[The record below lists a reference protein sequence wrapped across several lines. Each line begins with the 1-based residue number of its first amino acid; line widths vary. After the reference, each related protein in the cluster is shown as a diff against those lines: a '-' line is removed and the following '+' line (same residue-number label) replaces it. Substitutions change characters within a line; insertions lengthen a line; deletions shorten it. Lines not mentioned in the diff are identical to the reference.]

1 MAAHTKY
8 SKELVD
14 TVLQELAVGKSIR
27 EALKT
32 VNISWEIWRQWLNK
46 KTGLRES
53 YNQAKEDGI
62 EYSMADVDQVAKDAV
77 KKSANSKMDMANVK
91 AIDTF
96 IKHKQWMASKLAA
109 RKYGDRTQMEIG
121 NMKDQSFSI
130 KWDKQ
135 EDIMEFMK
143 DKWNNLNKR
152 GKIIVCV
159 VAVIVVVALVQN
171 IQVNRDV
178 FVYFML
184 QIRVFSRQ
192 NSVWID

>member
-53 YNQAKEDGI
+53 YNLAKEDGI

-109 RKYGDRTQMEIG
+109 RKYGDRTQLEVG

-159 VAVIVVVALVQN
+159 VAVIVVVALVQH
-171 IQVNRDV
+171 IQ
-178 FVYFML
+178 
-184 QIRVFSRQ
+184 
-192 NSVWID
+192 

>member
-135 EDIMEFMK
+135 EDTMEFMK

-159 VAVIVVVALVQN
+159 VAVIVVIALVQN

>member
-109 RKYGDRTQMEIG
+109 RKYGDRTQLEVG

-135 EDIMEFMK
+135 EDTMEFMK

-178 FVYFML
+178 FVYIML
-184 QIRVFSRQ
+184 QVSVFSRQ
-192 NSVWID
+192 DSVWID

>member
-53 YNQAKEDGI
+53 YNLAKEDGI

-135 EDIMEFMK
+135 EDTMEFMK

-184 QIRVFSRQ
+184 
-192 NSVWID
+192 

>member
-135 EDIMEFMK
+135 EDTMEFMK

-159 VAVIVVVALVQN
+159 VAVIVVIALVQN

-192 NSVWID
+192 DSVWID

>member
-8 SKELVD
+8 TKELVD

-32 VNISWEIWRQWLNK
+32 VDVSWEIWRQWLNK
-46 KTGLRES
+46 KTGLRELYS
-53 YNQAKEDGI
+53 IAKEDGI

-109 RKYGDRTQMEIG
+109 RRYGDRQSLEIG
-121 NMKDQSFSI
+121 NMKDQAFSI

-152 GKIIVCV
+152 GKIIVGV
-159 VAVIVVVALVQN
+159 VAVIVVVALVQYL
-171 IQVNRDV
+171 QVNRDV

-192 NSVWID
+192 DIVWID

>member
-109 RKYGDRTQMEIG
+109 RKYGDRTQLEVG

-130 KWDKQ
+130 KWDK
-135 EDIMEFMK
+135 
-143 DKWNNLNKR
+143 
-152 GKIIVCV
+152 
-159 VAVIVVVALVQN
+159 
-171 IQVNRDV
+171 
-178 FVYFML
+178 
-184 QIRVFSRQ
+184 
-192 NSVWID
+192 

>member
-135 EDIMEFMK
+135 EDTMEFMK

-152 GKIIVCV
+152 GKIIVGV
-159 VAVIVVVALVQN
+159 VAVIVVVALVQYL
-171 IQVNRDV
+171 QVNRDV

-192 NSVWID
+192 DIVWID

>member
-53 YNQAKEDGI
+53 YNLAKEDGI

-135 EDIMEFMK
+135 EDTMEFMK

-159 VAVIVVVALVQN
+159 VAVIVVVALVQH
-171 IQVNRDV
+171 IQ
-178 FVYFML
+178 
-184 QIRVFSRQ
+184 
-192 NSVWID
+192 